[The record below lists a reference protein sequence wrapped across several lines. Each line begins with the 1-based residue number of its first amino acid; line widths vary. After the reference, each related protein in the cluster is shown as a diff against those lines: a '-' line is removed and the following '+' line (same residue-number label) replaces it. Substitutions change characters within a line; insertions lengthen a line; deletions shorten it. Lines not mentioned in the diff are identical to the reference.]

1 MRCVLSGLYDPEKQ
15 DDVMPLYWKLFPSDI
30 DPDGCV
36 LKLVTSSGSSVASV
50 LRIENG
56 IVKRGYL
63 TDSFAEVCGFV
74 LNDSHQI
81 AVE

>member
-1 MRCVLSGLYDPEKQ
+1 MRCVLSGLYASEKQ
-15 DDVMPLYWKLFPSDI
+15 DNVMPLYWKLFPSDI

-36 LKLVTSSGSSVASV
+36 LKLVTSSGLSVANV

-56 IVKRGYL
+56 IVKRGHL
-63 TDSFAEVCGFV
+63 IDSFAEECEFV